1 MSLGDIERF
10 RAGAAKS
17 RHLPCPPAPK
27 RGSCGHG
34 SPFVR
39 GPLPLAWLAAAKKA
53 GNSALAVGLALWFQ
67 RGVRSNSQPVKVTRS
82 VARHMALSED
92 QTYRGLAALQSA
104 GLVTIVKGGRGRRP
118 VVEIVENAP
127 RGAHESTEATK
138 EANL

>member
-1 MSLGDIERF
+1 MSLGDVERF
-10 RAGAAKS
+10 RAEAAELPPS
-17 RHLPCPPAPK
+17 PCPPAPK
-27 RGSCGHG
+27 RGSRGNG

-53 GNSALAVGLALWFQ
+53 GGSALAVGLSLWFQ
-67 RGVRSNSQPVKVTRS
+67 RGVRSNSLPVKVTRS
-82 VARHMALSED
+82 VARHMALSRG
-92 QTYRGLAALQSA
+92 QTYRGLAALQAA

-127 RGAHESTEATK
+127 QGAHESTEATK

>member
-10 RAGAAKS
+10 RAGATES
-17 RHLPCPPAPK
+17 PPLPCPPAPK
-27 RGSCGHG
+27 RGGRGYG

-53 GNSALAVGLALWFQ
+53 GSSALAVGLALWFQ
-67 RGVRSNSQPVKVTRS
+67 RGVRPNSLPVKVTRS
-82 VARHMALSED
+82 VARQMDLSQD
-92 QTYRGLAALQSA
+92 QTRRGLAALQSA
-104 GLVTIVKGGRGRRP
+104 GLVTIVQGGRGRCP

-127 RGAHESTEATK
+127 QGAHESTEATK